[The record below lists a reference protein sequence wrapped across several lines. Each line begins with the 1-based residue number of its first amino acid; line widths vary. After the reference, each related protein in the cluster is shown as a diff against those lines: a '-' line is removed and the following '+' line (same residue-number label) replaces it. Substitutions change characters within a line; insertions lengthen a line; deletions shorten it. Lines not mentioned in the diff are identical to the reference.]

1 MLLFGAS
8 EDARSILLIRMQCIL
23 LLIREM
29 QFKNTLELISHLA
42 DCAITLFNFFHSLD
56 KDVLSS
62 IADGNIKECILY
74 GGKCGDI

>member
-1 MLLFGAS
+1 
-8 EDARSILLIRMQCIL
+8 
-23 LLIREM
+23 M
-29 QFKNTLELISHLA
+29 QFKNTLELVSHLA
-42 DCAITLFNFFHSLD
+42 DCAVTLFNFFHSLD

>member
-8 EDARSILLIRMQCIL
+8 EDARSILLIRIQCIL

-42 DCAITLFNFFHSLD
+42 DCAVMLFNFFHSLD

-62 IADGNIKECILY
+62 IADGNRVYSLWGEMW
-74 GGKCGDI
+74 